1 MRSTRRGY
9 YAEHLSAHRLRRCY
23 EIATPRIKQYLDAE
37 VEHVAGEIC
46 ASDRVLELGCGYGR
60 VIARLTRRAGTL
72 VGVDTSA
79 SSLKLAR
86 EFVCDAAN
94 ARFLAMNAVAL
105 GFRDRTFDAVLCI
118 QNGLSAFKVDQRALI
133 AECIRVTRPGG
144 MVLFSS
150 YAQRFW
156 KERLAWFQ
164 RQSDHGLLGEIDRD
178 ATGDG
183 VIVCKDG
190 FKATTITPED
200 FVSLMS
206 GFDVHTKIEEVDG
219 SSLFCEIVP

>member
-9 YAEHLSAHRLRRCY
+9 YAEHLSASRLRSCY

-37 VEHVAGEIC
+37 VEHVAGQIR
-46 ASDRVLELGCGYGR
+46 ASDSVLELGCGYGR
-60 VIARLTRRAGTL
+60 VIAQLTRRAGML
-72 VGVDTSA
+72 VGVDTSV
-79 SSLKLAR
+79 SSLKLAG
-86 EFVCDAAN
+86 ELLCDEAN
-94 ARFLAMNAVAL
+94 ALLLAMNAVAL
-105 GFRDRTFDAVLCI
+105 GFRDRAFDVVLCI

-144 MVLFSS
+144 TVLFSS
-150 YAQRFW
+150 YARRFW

-164 RQSDHGLLGEIDRD
+164 LQSDHGLLGEIDHD
-178 ATGDG
+178 ATRDG

-190 FKATTITPED
+190 FKATTITPEG
-200 FVSLMS
+200 FVSLTS
-206 GFDVHTKIEEVDG
+206 GFDVHTEIEEVDE

>member
-9 YAEHLSAHRLRRCY
+9 YAEHLSAGRLRRCY
-23 EIATPRIKQYLDAE
+23 EIATPRIRQYLDAE
-37 VEHVAGEIC
+37 VEHVAGKIRL
-46 ASDRVLELGCGYGR
+46 SDRVLELGCGYGR
-60 VIARLTRRAGTL
+60 IIAQLTRRAGML

-86 EFVCDAAN
+86 ELLCDEPN
-94 ARFLAMNAVAL
+94 VWFLAMNAVAL
-105 GFRDRTFDAVLCI
+105 GFRDRTFDVVLCM

-133 AECIRVTRPGG
+133 AECMRITRPGG

-150 YAQRFW
+150 YVQRFW
-156 KERLAWFQ
+156 KERLTWFQ
-164 RQSDHGLLGEIDRD
+164 LQSDQGLLGEIDHD
-178 ATGDG
+178 ATRDG
-183 VIVCKDG
+183 IIVCKDG

-200 FVSLMS
+200 FVSLTS

-219 SSLFCEIVP
+219 SSLFCEVVL